1 VLQFRSP
8 KRTLGGIDTEIA
20 AKLLAA
26 SSDIALVIDKG
37 GIIRDLAAEG
47 DDLVS
52 EGVESWIGQRWVE
65 TVTVESRPKL
75 EDMLREAQSDSP
87 PRWRQINHNSSQGG
101 QVPMRY
107 SAVPLG
113 RSGRVVAMGRD
124 LRPVAA
130 LQQRLMEAQGQVER
144 EYSRL
149 RQVETRYRALFQLST
164 EAVIIADA
172 ASLRIVEAN
181 PSALSLLSNGGPRI
195 TGRPLLELF
204 DPSVAA
210 QVQALL
216 ASVRGSPR
224 SDDAIVPLSGGQDR
238 VRVAASLFR
247 HEGTAHFLIRL
258 MSQSDRDGGGHHLDR
273 PISLTAQVMEAL
285 PDGFVVI
292 DDQRRVLTVN
302 GAFLELVQLAAEGQV
317 KGQPIDRWLGRV
329 AVDVDVLIASMK
341 ENGSV
346 RRFQSVMRGEYGS
359 TEDIEISG
367 VSVASGDLPCYGLT
381 VRKIDRVDPGHPR
394 QARALTRSV
403 EQLTGL
409 VGRMPLKDL
418 VRETTDIVERLCIE
432 AALELT
438 DDNRASAAEILGLSR
453 QSLYVKL
460 RRYGLGDLESD
471 GPG

>member
-1 VLQFRSP
+1 MLQFKAP
-8 KRTLGGIDTEIA
+8 KRTLGSIDTEIA

-37 GIIRDLAAEG
+37 GVIRDLAVEG
-47 DDLVS
+47 DDLVA
-52 EGVESWIGQRWVE
+52 EGVGAWIGQRWIE

-75 EDMLREAQSDSP
+75 EDLLREAQADAP
-87 PRWRQINHNSSQGG
+87 PRWRQINHHLPQGG
-101 QVPMRY
+101 QAPMRY

-124 LRPVAA
+124 LRAVAA

-172 ASLRIVEAN
+172 VSLRIVEAN
-181 PSALSLLSNGGPRI
+181 PSALSMLSDGGHRI
-195 TGRPLLELF
+195 TGRPLFELF
-204 DPSVAA
+204 DPAVTS

-224 SDDAIVPLSGGQDR
+224 SDEATLPLIGSTSK
-238 VRVAASLFR
+238 VRLAASLFR
-247 HEGTAHFLIRL
+247 HEGAAHFLIRL
-258 MSQSDRDGGGHHLDR
+258 MTRTERDGGE
-273 PISLTAQVMEAL
+273 PPANPAESLTSQVMERL

-292 DDQRRVLTVN
+292 DDQRRVLTMN
-302 GAFLELVQLAAEGQV
+302 GAFLELIQLAAEGQV

-329 AVDVDVLIASMK
+329 AVDVDVLVASLK

-359 TEDIEISG
+359 TEDVEISG
-367 VSVASGDLPCYGLT
+367 VSVPSGTTPCYGLT

-438 DDNRASAAEILGLSR
+438 HDNRASAAEILGLSR

-471 GPG
+471 GPT